1 MRREAGIINI
11 PPNLTRE
18 IYEFVV
24 SVIAT
29 DIVASLQKPK
39 QIDEDVDKWLRKAI
53 EVSQSFLK
61 SLDTKGTRE
70 LYNEYESLRFVG
82 QVASISLPTAKQ
94 SLFSGV
100 ANPARRAEIKDVFVP
115 LFERVIKFCTEELV
129 GVEDPKTARFKTLIT
144 QKVSLRGGSSSGV
157 VASKTFEFK
166 DEDWYPDLIARVP
179 SGVPPFT
186 FDVNVEKTDREAG
199 GSWGGYRRVLTVIY
213 SNYMTPQ
220 DLQREVWKV
229 LVHEMGHVAQTMITR
244 SRSMITEMPVSE
256 NLLSRKVRTPQYSQ
270 GGGLNDN
277 YFLDDREFH
286 TLLRD
291 AIAHLV
297 GHFKTRAITDQAQ
310 KMVIFK
316 EFVGLPNSKEDMRK
330 VPLQAITIIN
340 SSYHYRF
347 FQSLKENAPDKW
359 KKAVGDAYR
368 IIFNSTPRL
377 ASASQALRSLEMRI
391 ARLESSR

>member
-1 MRREAGIINI
+1 MRRNAGIIKV

-39 QIDEDVDKWLRKAI
+39 ESDEGVDKWLRKAI
-53 EVSQSFLK
+53 EVSQTFLK

-70 LYNEYESLRFVG
+70 LYNEYEPLERLLT
-82 QVASISLPTAKQ
+82 QVAPITLPQAKQ

-100 ANPARRAEIKDVFVP
+100 ANPARRAEIKAQFVP

-166 DEDWYPDLIARVP
+166 DEDWYPDLIGRVP
-179 SGVPPFT
+179 SGVPPYT
-186 FDVNVEKTDREAG
+186 FDVNVEKTEGESG

-213 SNYMTPQ
+213 RNYMSPQ
-220 DLQREVWKV
+220 DLEREVWKI
-229 LVHEMGHVAQTMITR
+229 LVHEMGHVAQSMITR
-244 SRSMITEMPVSE
+244 SRMMITEEDVSDRD
-256 NLLSRKVRTPQYSQ
+256 LLSRKIRTPQYSQ
-270 GGGLNDN
+270 RGEDNDD

-291 AIAHLV
+291 AIAYLV
-297 GHFKTRAITDQAQ
+297 GEFDRRGITAD
-310 KMVIFK
+310 KRNLIFK
-316 EFVGLPNSKEDMRK
+316 QFVGLPISKEDMRE
-330 VPLQAITIIN
+330 VSSEIRRIN
-340 SSYHYRF
+340 SDYLYRF

-359 KKAVGDAYR
+359 KKAVAEAYK

-391 ARLESSR
+391 SRLESSR